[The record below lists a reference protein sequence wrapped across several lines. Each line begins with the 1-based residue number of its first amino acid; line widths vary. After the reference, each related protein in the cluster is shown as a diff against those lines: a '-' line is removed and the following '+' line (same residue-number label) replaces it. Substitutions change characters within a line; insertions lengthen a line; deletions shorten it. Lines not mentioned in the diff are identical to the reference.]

1 MWGSHQNMNFY
12 PSAFSQQMWACRN
25 GLSGLKKED
34 RAKDMNL
41 GGDNVRRL
49 EGYEHQW
56 KHMRKIYWR
65 ERKGSKWALKSFRR
79 KRRWAISCK
88 LYLGNQ
94 PRCYRPVIPSFQRQ
108 KQKDYPQ
115 IQGYPDLHSDFC
127 TVRLSQKQTKSSIRG
142 TTVNSEEVW
151 LFCFLFTVV
160 DLGDRLW
167 GLSSAWPWTCDLK
180 KEFEWEGECACKA
193 GSSFEKEEIKKWL
206 QEEDAKGQSMRRGVF
221 PF

>member
-1 MWGSHQNMNFY
+1 MRNWRKNSWRQDVGGHNRIWTSIPLHSLSRCEHGEMDCQGSRKRTEPRIWIWEVTMLGDWRAMSTNENTWGKFTEG
-12 PSAFSQQMWACRN
+12 REKEVN
-25 GLSGLKKED
+25 GPWKASRGKED
-34 RAKDMNL
+34 GLLAA
-41 GGDNVRRL
+41 
-49 EGYEHQW
+49 E
-56 KHMRKIYWR
+56 
-65 ERKGSKWALKSFRR
+65 
-79 KRRWAISCK
+79 

-127 TVRLSQKQTKSSIRG
+127 TVKLSQKQTKGSIKG

-167 GLSSAWPWTCDLK
+167 GLSSVWPWTCDLT
-180 KEFEWEGECACKA
+180 KEFEWEGEYACKA
-193 GSSFEKEEIKKWL
+193 GSSFEKEKWH
-206 QEEDAKGQSMRRGVF
+206 Q
-221 PF
+221 